1 MMRRIYAIWII
12 VLVCGAS
19 IVIATSFS
27 GKDID
32 IKTENTTG
40 SISQSSMQE
49 ELKKPINKINE
60 ILVTRTLT
68 DSISLEEMRVM
79 RDTLINDFISKFGK
93 PKHPIITAEPE
104 VPEGAYIVAFG
115 FKIYSDGMTM
125 EYVGIA
131 GDAESVPI
139 IHQRAQKWRNKEIL
153 GSNAY
158 WGLICMDEGDY
169 FKSPYGGVTN
179 NFECRYLYNDT
190 SPSRDWF
197 AIKQE
202 FEMVPGCVEYGSS
215 WKNKAGYPKH
225 DWSASTLGN
234 PQLHEHDPLGTFTGT
249 QTISV
254 SISSGGA
261 TWSWSYTQPD
271 VTTYDYSSTN
281 TEIAKWKMVFNSDAS
296 KTSTGGMKPGSSCG
310 VNQHISGTY
319 RILDLEAKG
328 EFANW
333 LTNTYLTHLW
343 HINVTY

>member
-1 MMRRIYAIWII
+1 MKRIYAIWII
-12 VLVCGAS
+12 ALVCGAS
-19 IVIATSFS
+19 IVIATALS
-27 GKDID
+27 GKDAN
-32 IKTENTTG
+32 IKIENATG
-40 SISQSSMQE
+40 SISQPSMQE
-49 ELKKPINKINE
+49 EPKEPINKIND
-60 ILVTRTLT
+60 ILVTRTLA
-68 DSISLEEMRVM
+68 DSISLEEMRQM

-93 PKHPIITAEPE
+93 PKHPIITADPE
-104 VPEGAYIVAFG
+104 IPEGAYMVAYG
-115 FKIYSDGMTM
+115 FKIYSDGMT
-125 EYVGIA
+125 

-139 IHQRAQKWRNKEIL
+139 IHQRAQKWQNKEIL
-153 GSNAY
+153 GSNPY
-158 WGLICMDEGDY
+158 WGLICQGEGDY

-197 AIKQE
+197 AIKQI
-202 FEMVPGCVEYGSS
+202 FAMHPGCVEYGSS
-215 WKNKAGYPKH
+215 WKNKTGYPKH

-234 PQLHEHDPLGTFTGT
+234 PQLHDWDPLGTFTGT

-296 KTSTGGMKPGSSCG
+296 KESTGGMKPGSSCG
-310 VNQHISGTY
+310 VNQHTSGTY
-319 RILDLEAKG
+319 RVLDLEAKG

-343 HINVTY
+343 HINASY